1 MRRRLLTTLLFL
13 HAPLLGAQS
22 GRLSPGDRFVGAS
35 AAASF
40 YTQSGAHFAN
50 IRDRNVF
57 GTGLTAEWVLE
68 AAGPLAVATTIE
80 VVPLAVVSRRA
91 GPLEDCWTS
100 ASGRRRCQLGE
111 SSPAVGSGILPFGLK
126 LYFANTP
133 RVRAFTSGATGM
145 MLFSQEMPVTGS
157 RRMNFAVE
165 YGAGAE
171 ISTIRGSSVV
181 VGWKFQHMSNAYTAP
196 LNPGVDA
203 NMLYLGLLHRRR

>member
-1 MRRRLLTTLLFL
+1 M
-13 HAPLLGAQS
+13 S
-22 GRLSPGDRFVGAS
+22 AS
-35 AAASF
+35 ASASF
-40 YTQSGAHFAN
+40 YTQRGAHFAN

-57 GTGLTAEWVLE
+57 FTGLSAEWVLE

-80 VVPLAVVSRRA
+80 LVPLAVVSRRS
-91 GPLEDCWTS
+91 GTPEDCWTS
-100 ASGRRRCQLGE
+100 ASGRRRCQLGATT
-111 SSPAVGSGILPFGLK
+111 PAVGSGILPFGLK

-133 RVRAFTSGATGM
+133 RVRLFTSGATGM

-171 ISTIRGSSVV
+171 ISTIRGGSLLA
-181 VGWKFQHMSNAYTAP
+181 GWTFKHMSNAYTAP

-203 NMLYLGLLHRRR
+203 NMLYVGLMHRRR